1 MFNTNHKGCV
11 PTCYILSECR
21 VVLHNALLLCLLSG
35 DRGSKESGVA
45 LLLSCQGEIKESVV
59 VLSRVY
65 SLSESDPGRPASIV
79 GLGCNGS

>member
-1 MFNTNHKGCV
+1 MR
-11 PTCYILSECR
+11 YILRECKGMM
-21 VVLHNALLLCLLSG
+21 HNALLVCVLSG
-35 DRGSKESGVA
+35 DHRSRESSVA
-45 LLLSCQGEIKESVV
+45 LLLSCQGEIGESTFV